1 MRFYAD
7 NVATDI
13 GPLIPFP
20 VGMFPDMIGKNWTG
34 QLVNDNQFQIK
45 PDIVSQV
52 KWLTWLLY
60 FILSRKRKM
69 N

>member
-7 NVATDI
+7 SVAIDI

-20 VGMFPDMIGKNWTG
+20 VGMCVPGHDRKKNRTG
-34 QLVNDNQFQIK
+34 QLVNENQFQIK

-52 KWLTWLLY
+52 
-60 FILSRKRKM
+60 
-69 N
+69 NG